1 MSIPRIAKAMDNI
14 DDDLISGAIEY
25 ENKRAKKNNWLK
37 WGAMAACL
45 CLVVVGA
52 FTMFPYENW
61 TEHQEDAPN
70 WGKTHFETV
79 ELNEIEAVCGTDLLL
94 DKITLSDDYHSEYI
108 LEISEEGDFKNTD
121 LWSNLSVSIT
131 NGEDIH
137 DQSSAGVDYAF
148 CFISFDGDTGAIN
161 LPLWESDT
169 TMELNGYSVQYSEK
183 TNEEYAAEGITLGHK
198 QNYHGYAVFTHN
210 GYTYY
215 LSTNSENADFFD
227 SIINQMLT
235 GE

>member
-1 MSIPRIAKAMDNI
+1 MSIPRIAKAMDYI
-14 DDDLISGAIEY
+14 DDDLVSGAVEY
-25 ENKRAKKNNWLK
+25 KRTKKKNSWMK

-52 FTMFPYENW
+52 LKLLPYENW
-61 TEHQEDAPN
+61 TEHQADDPN
-70 WGKTHFETV
+70 WPLTHLQTA
-79 ELNEIEAVCGTDLLL
+79 ELSEIEAVCGTDLLL
-94 DKITLSDDYHSEYI
+94 DKITLPGEYHSEYI
-108 LEISEEGDFKNTD
+108 FEITEEGDFKNSA

-137 DQSSAGVDYAF
+137 DQSSKGVDYVF
-148 CFISFDGDTGAIN
+148 CFISFDGDTDAIN

-183 TNEEYAAEGITLGHK
+183 TNEEYAVEGINPGNK
-198 QNYHGYAVFTHN
+198 QNCHGYAVFTNN

-215 LSTNSENADFFD
+215 LSTHSDNADFFD
-227 SIINQMLT
+227 SVINQILK
-235 GE
+235 